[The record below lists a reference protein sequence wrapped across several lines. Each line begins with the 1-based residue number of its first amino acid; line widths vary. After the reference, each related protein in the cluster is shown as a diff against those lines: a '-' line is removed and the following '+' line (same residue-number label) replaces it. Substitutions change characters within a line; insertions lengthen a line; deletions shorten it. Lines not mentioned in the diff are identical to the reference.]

1 MTSQLGRYIAIEG
14 VIGVGKTSLAR
25 ILAERFRARL
35 VLEEPEANP
44 FLPDFYKNPR
54 RYAFQTQM
62 FFLVSRY
69 KDLRDRVHPDLFHE
83 GVVADYLFQKD
94 RIFANLNLNDRELQL
109 YDSIAPLLESEV
121 PTPGL
126 VVYLQA
132 SAEVIHERIQQRG
145 RPYERMMDPK
155 YTATLAEAYNYF
167 FFHYREA
174 PLLVVQTD
182 EMNFVDRRSDLEDLI
197 ARIESHQ
204 EGVAYV
210 NPGIQAGKERG

>member
-1 MTSQLGRYIAIEG
+1 MTQLLGRYVAIEG

-25 ILAERFRARL
+25 LLADRFRARL

-44 FLPDFYKNPR
+44 FLADFYKDPR

-62 FFLVSRY
+62 FFLISRY

-83 GVVADYLFQKD
+83 GIVADYLFQKD
-94 RIFANLNLNDRELQL
+94 RIFANLNLSDRELML
-109 YDSIAPLLESEV
+109 YDAIAPHLESEV
-121 PTPGL
+121 PAPDL

-132 SAEVIHERIQQRG
+132 SPERILERIQQRG
-145 RPYERMMDPK
+145 RTYEKLMDPK

-167 FFHYREA
+167 FFHFRDA
-174 PLLVVQTD
+174 PLLVVNTD
-182 EMNFVDRRSDLEDLI
+182 EMNFVDRTNDLEDLI
-197 ARIESHQ
+197 TRIVEHK

-210 NPGIQAGKERG
+210 NPNVRAEEPR

>member
-1 MTSQLGRYIAIEG
+1 MTAPQGRYIAVEG
-14 VIGVGKTSLAR
+14 VIGVGKTSLAKL
-25 ILAERFRARL
+25 LAERFQSKL

-44 FLPDFYKNPR
+44 FLADFYKHPK

-83 GVVADYLFQKD
+83 GIVADYLFQKD
-94 RIFANLNLNDRELQL
+94 RIFANLNLNDRELAL
-109 YDSIAPLLESEV
+109 YNAIAPQLEAEV
-121 PTPGL
+121 PTPDL

-132 SAEVIHERIQQRG
+132 SPEVIHQRIQQRG
-145 RPYERMMDPK
+145 RHYERLMDPK

-167 FFHYREA
+167 FFHFREA
-174 PLLVVQTD
+174 PLLVVSTD

-197 ARIESHQ
+197 TRIEQHK

-210 NPGIQAGKERG
+210 NPGARAGETR

>member
-1 MTSQLGRYIAIEG
+1 MTQLLGRYVAIEG

-25 ILAERFRARL
+25 LLAERFRARL

-44 FLPDFYKNPR
+44 FLPDFYKDPR

-69 KDLRDRVHPDLFHE
+69 KDLRERVHPDLFHE
-83 GVVADYLFQKD
+83 GIVADYLFQKD
-94 RIFANLNLNDRELQL
+94 RIFANLNLSDRELML
-109 YDSIAPLLESEV
+109 YDAIAPQLESEV
-121 PTPGL
+121 PAPDL

-132 SAEVIHERIQQRG
+132 SPERIVERIQQRG
-145 RPYERMMDPK
+145 RTYEKLMDPK

-167 FFHYREA
+167 FFHFRDA
-174 PLLVVQTD
+174 PLLVVNTD
-182 EMNFVDRRSDLEDLI
+182 EMNFVDRTNDLEDLI
-197 ARIESHQ
+197 LRIVSHK

-210 NPGIQAGKERG
+210 NPGARAEEPR

>member
-1 MTSQLGRYIAIEG
+1 MTQLLGRYVAIEG

-25 ILAERFRARL
+25 LLAERFRARL

-44 FLPDFYKNPR
+44 FLPDFYKDPR

-69 KDLRDRVHPDLFHE
+69 KDLRERVHPDLFHE
-83 GVVADYLFQKD
+83 GIVADYLFQKD
-94 RIFANLNLNDRELQL
+94 RIFANLNLSDRELML
-109 YDSIAPLLESEV
+109 YDAIAPQLESEV
-121 PTPGL
+121 PAPDL

-132 SAEVIHERIQQRG
+132 SPERILERIQQRG
-145 RPYERMMDPK
+145 RTYEKLMDPK

-167 FFHYREA
+167 FFHFRDA
-174 PLLVVQTD
+174 PLLVVNTD
-182 EMNFVDRRSDLEDLI
+182 EMNFVDRTNDLEDLI
-197 ARIESHQ
+197 SRIVSHK

-210 NPGIQAGKERG
+210 NPGARAGEAR

>member
-1 MTSQLGRYIAIEG
+1 MTQLLGRYVAIEG

-25 ILAERFRARL
+25 LLAERFRARL

-44 FLPDFYKNPR
+44 FLPDFYKDPR

-69 KDLRDRVHPDLFHE
+69 KDLRERVHPDLFHE
-83 GVVADYLFQKD
+83 GIVADYLFQKD
-94 RIFANLNLNDRELQL
+94 RIFANLNLSDRELML
-109 YDSIAPLLESEV
+109 YDAIAPQLESEV
-121 PTPGL
+121 PAPDL

-132 SAEVIHERIQQRG
+132 SPERILERIQQRG
-145 RPYERMMDPK
+145 RTYEKLMEPK

-167 FFHYREA
+167 FFHFRDA
-174 PLLVVQTD
+174 PLLVVNTD
-182 EMNFVDRRSDLEDLI
+182 EMNFVDRTNDLEDLI
-197 ARIESHQ
+197 TRIVEHK

-210 NPGIQAGKERG
+210 NPGVRAEERG

>member
-1 MTSQLGRYIAIEG
+1 LTQLLGRYVAIEG

-25 ILAERFRARL
+25 LLAERFRARL

-44 FLPDFYKNPR
+44 FLPDFYKDPR

-69 KDLRDRVHPDLFHE
+69 KDLRERVHPDLFHE
-83 GVVADYLFQKD
+83 GIVADYLFQKD
-94 RIFANLNLNDRELQL
+94 RIFANLNLSDRELML
-109 YDSIAPLLESEV
+109 YDAIAPQLESEV
-121 PTPGL
+121 PAPDL

-132 SAEVIHERIQQRG
+132 SPERIVERIQQRG
-145 RPYERMMDPK
+145 RTYEKLMDPK

-167 FFHYREA
+167 FFHFRDA
-174 PLLVVQTD
+174 PLLVVNTD
-182 EMNFVDRRSDLEDLI
+182 EMNFVDRTNDLEDLI
-197 ARIESHQ
+197 ARIVSHK

-210 NPGIQAGKERG
+210 NPGARAGEAR

>member
-1 MTSQLGRYIAIEG
+1 LTQLLGRYVAIEG

-25 ILAERFRARL
+25 LLADRFRARL

-44 FLPDFYKNPR
+44 FLADFYKDPR

-62 FFLVSRY
+62 FFLIGRY

-83 GVVADYLFQKD
+83 GIVADYLFQKD
-94 RIFANLNLNDRELQL
+94 RIFANLNLSDRELML
-109 YDSIAPLLESEV
+109 YDAIAPHLESEV
-121 PTPGL
+121 PAPDL

-132 SAEVIHERIQQRG
+132 SPERILERIQQRG
-145 RPYERMMDPK
+145 RTYEKLMDPK

-167 FFHYREA
+167 FFHFRDA
-174 PLLVVQTD
+174 PLLVVNTD
-182 EMNFVDRRSDLEDLI
+182 EMNFVDRTNDLEDLI
-197 ARIESHQ
+197 ARIVSHK

-210 NPGIQAGKERG
+210 NPGARAEEAR

>member
-1 MTSQLGRYIAIEG
+1 MTQLLGRYVAIEG

-25 ILAERFRARL
+25 LLAERFRARL

-44 FLPDFYKNPR
+44 FLADFYKDPR

-62 FFLVSRY
+62 FFLISRY

-83 GVVADYLFQKD
+83 GIVADYLFQKD
-94 RIFANLNLNDRELQL
+94 RIFANLNLSDRELML
-109 YDSIAPLLESEV
+109 YDAIAPHLESEV
-121 PTPGL
+121 PAPDL

-132 SAEVIHERIQQRG
+132 SPERILERIQQRG
-145 RPYERMMDPK
+145 RTYEKLMDPK

-167 FFHYREA
+167 FFHFRDA
-174 PLLVVQTD
+174 PLLVVNTD
-182 EMNFVDRRSDLEDLI
+182 EMNFVDRTNDLEDLI
-197 ARIESHQ
+197 ARIVTHK

-210 NPGIQAGKERG
+210 NPGARAEEAR

>member
-1 MTSQLGRYIAIEG
+1 LTQLLGRYVAIEG

-25 ILAERFRARL
+25 LLAERFRARL

-44 FLPDFYKNPR
+44 FLADFYKDPR

-69 KDLRDRVHPDLFHE
+69 KDLRERVHPDLFHE
-83 GVVADYLFQKD
+83 GIVADYLFQKD
-94 RIFANLNLNDRELQL
+94 RIFANLNLSDRELML
-109 YDSIAPLLESEV
+109 YDAIAPHLESEV
-121 PTPGL
+121 PAPDL

-132 SAEVIHERIQQRG
+132 SPERILERIQQRG
-145 RPYERMMDPK
+145 RPYEKLMDPK

-167 FFHYREA
+167 FFHFRDA
-174 PLLVVQTD
+174 PLLVVNTD
-182 EMNFVDRRSDLEDLI
+182 EMNFVDRTNDLEDLI
-197 ARIESHQ
+197 ARIVSHK

-210 NPGIQAGKERG
+210 NPGARAEEAR

>member
-1 MTSQLGRYIAIEG
+1 LTQLLGRYVAIEG

-25 ILAERFRARL
+25 LLAERFRARL

-44 FLPDFYKNPR
+44 FLPDFYKDPR

-69 KDLRDRVHPDLFHE
+69 KDLRERVHPDLFHE
-83 GVVADYLFQKD
+83 GIVADYLFQKD
-94 RIFANLNLNDRELQL
+94 RIFANLNLSDRELML
-109 YDSIAPLLESEV
+109 YDAIAPQLESEV
-121 PTPGL
+121 PAPDL

-132 SAEVIHERIQQRG
+132 SPERIVERIQQRG
-145 RPYERMMDPK
+145 RTYEKLMDPK

-167 FFHYREA
+167 FFHFRDA
-174 PLLVVQTD
+174 PLLVVNTD
-182 EMNFVDRRSDLEDLI
+182 EMNFVDRTNDLEDLI
-197 ARIESHQ
+197 SRIVSHK

-210 NPGIQAGKERG
+210 NPGARAGEAR

>member
-1 MTSQLGRYIAIEG
+1 LTQLLGRYVAIEG

-25 ILAERFRARL
+25 LLADRFRARL

-44 FLPDFYKNPR
+44 FLPDFYKDPR

-69 KDLRDRVHPDLFHE
+69 KDLRERVHPDLFHE
-83 GVVADYLFQKD
+83 GIVADYLFQKD
-94 RIFANLNLNDRELQL
+94 RIFANLNLSDRELML
-109 YDSIAPLLESEV
+109 YDAIAPQLESEV
-121 PTPGL
+121 PAPDL

-132 SAEVIHERIQQRG
+132 SPERIVERIQQRG
-145 RPYERMMDPK
+145 RTYEKLMDPK

-167 FFHYREA
+167 FFHFRDA
-174 PLLVVQTD
+174 PLLVVNTD
-182 EMNFVDRRSDLEDLI
+182 EMNFVDRTNDLEDLI
-197 ARIESHQ
+197 TRIVEHK

-210 NPGIQAGKERG
+210 NPGVRAEEPR

>member
-1 MTSQLGRYIAIEG
+1 MTQLLGRYVAIEG

-25 ILAERFRARL
+25 LLADRFRARL

-44 FLPDFYKNPR
+44 FLPDFYKDPR

-69 KDLRDRVHPDLFHE
+69 KDLRERVHPDLFHE
-83 GVVADYLFQKD
+83 GIVADYLFQKD
-94 RIFANLNLNDRELQL
+94 RIFANLNLSDRELML
-109 YDSIAPLLESEV
+109 YDAIAPQLESEV
-121 PTPGL
+121 PAPDL

-132 SAEVIHERIQQRG
+132 SPERIVERIQQRG
-145 RPYERMMDPK
+145 RTYEKLMDPK

-167 FFHYREA
+167 FFHFRDA
-174 PLLVVQTD
+174 PLLVVNTD
-182 EMNFVDRRSDLEDLI
+182 EMNFVDRTNDLEDLI
-197 ARIESHQ
+197 TRIVEHK

-210 NPGIQAGKERG
+210 NPGVRAEEPR

>member
-1 MTSQLGRYIAIEG
+1 MTQLLGRYVAIEG

-25 ILAERFRARL
+25 LLAERFRARL

-44 FLPDFYKNPR
+44 FLADFYKDPR

-62 FFLVSRY
+62 FFLISRY

-83 GVVADYLFQKD
+83 GIVADYLFQKD
-94 RIFANLNLNDRELQL
+94 RIFANLNLSDRELML
-109 YDSIAPLLESEV
+109 YDAIAPHLESEV
-121 PTPGL
+121 PAPDL

-132 SAEVIHERIQQRG
+132 SPERILERIQQRG
-145 RPYERMMDPK
+145 RTYEKLMDPK

-167 FFHYREA
+167 FFHFRDA
-174 PLLVVQTD
+174 PLLVVNTD
-182 EMNFVDRRSDLEDLI
+182 EMNFVDRTNDLEDLI
-197 ARIESHQ
+197 ARIVSHK

-210 NPGIQAGKERG
+210 NPGARAGEAR

>member
-1 MTSQLGRYIAIEG
+1 MTQLLGRYVAIEG

-25 ILAERFRARL
+25 LLAERFRARL

-44 FLPDFYKNPR
+44 FLPDFYKDPR

-62 FFLVSRY
+62 FFLISRY

-83 GVVADYLFQKD
+83 GIVADYLFQKD
-94 RIFANLNLNDRELQL
+94 RIFANLNLSDRELML
-109 YDSIAPLLESEV
+109 YDAIAPQLESEV
-121 PTPGL
+121 PAPDL

-132 SAEVIHERIQQRG
+132 SPERIVERIQQRG
-145 RPYERMMDPK
+145 RTYEKLMDPK

-167 FFHYREA
+167 FFHFRDA
-174 PLLVVQTD
+174 PLLVVNTD
-182 EMNFVDRRSDLEDLI
+182 EMNFVDRTNDLEDLI
-197 ARIESHQ
+197 SRIVSHR

-210 NPGIQAGKERG
+210 NPGARAGESR

>member
-1 MTSQLGRYIAIEG
+1 LTQLLGRYVAIEG

-25 ILAERFRARL
+25 LLAERFRARL

-44 FLPDFYKNPR
+44 FLADFYKDPR

-69 KDLRDRVHPDLFHE
+69 KDLRERVHPDLFHE
-83 GVVADYLFQKD
+83 GIVADYLFQKD
-94 RIFANLNLNDRELQL
+94 RIFANLNLSDRELML
-109 YDSIAPLLESEV
+109 YDAIAPQLESEV
-121 PTPGL
+121 PAPDL

-132 SAEVIHERIQQRG
+132 SPERIVERIQQRG
-145 RPYERMMDPK
+145 RPYEKLMDPK

-167 FFHYREA
+167 FFHFRDA
-174 PLLVVQTD
+174 PLLVVNTD
-182 EMNFVDRRSDLEDLI
+182 EMNFVDRTNDLEDLI
-197 ARIESHQ
+197 SRIVSHR

-210 NPGIQAGKERG
+210 NPGARAGEAR

>member
-1 MTSQLGRYIAIEG
+1 MTQLLGRYVAIEG

-25 ILAERFRARL
+25 LLADRFRARL

-44 FLPDFYKNPR
+44 FLADFYKDPR

-62 FFLVSRY
+62 FFLIGRY

-83 GVVADYLFQKD
+83 GIVADYLFQKD
-94 RIFANLNLNDRELQL
+94 RIFANLNLSDRELML
-109 YDSIAPLLESEV
+109 YDAIAPHLESEV
-121 PTPGL
+121 PAPDL

-132 SAEVIHERIQQRG
+132 SPERILERIQQRG
-145 RPYERMMDPK
+145 RPYEKLMDPK

-167 FFHYREA
+167 FFHFRDA
-174 PLLVVQTD
+174 PLLVVNTD
-182 EMNFVDRRSDLEDLI
+182 EMNFVDRTNDLEDLI
-197 ARIESHQ
+197 ARIVSHK

-210 NPGIQAGKERG
+210 NPGARAEEAR

>member
-1 MTSQLGRYIAIEG
+1 LTQLLGRYVAIEG

-25 ILAERFRARL
+25 LLADRFRARL

-44 FLPDFYKNPR
+44 FLADFYKDPR

-62 FFLVSRY
+62 FFLIGRY

-83 GVVADYLFQKD
+83 GIVADYLFQKD
-94 RIFANLNLNDRELQL
+94 RIFANLNLSDRELML
-109 YDSIAPLLESEV
+109 YDAIAPHLESEV
-121 PTPGL
+121 PAPDL

-132 SAEVIHERIQQRG
+132 SPERILERIQQRG
-145 RPYERMMDPK
+145 RTYEKLMDPK

-167 FFHYREA
+167 FFHFRDA
-174 PLLVVQTD
+174 PLLVVNTD
-182 EMNFVDRRSDLEDLI
+182 EMNFVDRTNDLEDLI
-197 ARIESHQ
+197 ARIVSHK

-210 NPGIQAGKERG
+210 NPNVRAEEAR

>member
-1 MTSQLGRYIAIEG
+1 MTQLLGRYVAIEG

-25 ILAERFRARL
+25 LLADRFRARL

-44 FLPDFYKNPR
+44 FLPDFYKDPR

-69 KDLRDRVHPDLFHE
+69 KDLRERVHPDLFHE
-83 GVVADYLFQKD
+83 GIVADYLFQKD
-94 RIFANLNLNDRELQL
+94 RIFANLNLSDRELML
-109 YDSIAPLLESEV
+109 YDAIAPQLESEV
-121 PTPGL
+121 PAPDL

-132 SAEVIHERIQQRG
+132 SPERILDRIQQRG
-145 RPYERMMDPK
+145 RTYEKLMDPK

-167 FFHYREA
+167 FFHFREA
-174 PLLVVQTD
+174 PLLVVNTD
-182 EMNFVDRRSDLEDLI
+182 EMNFVDRTSDLEDLVT
-197 ARIESHQ
+197 RIVSHR

-210 NPGIQAGKERG
+210 NPVTRAGEAR

>member
-1 MTSQLGRYIAIEG
+1 LTQLLGRYVAIEG

-25 ILAERFRARL
+25 LLADRFRARL

-44 FLPDFYKNPR
+44 FLADFYKDPR

-62 FFLVSRY
+62 FFLIGRY

-83 GVVADYLFQKD
+83 GIVADYLFQKD
-94 RIFANLNLNDRELQL
+94 RIFANLNLSDRELML
-109 YDSIAPLLESEV
+109 YDAIAPHLESEV
-121 PTPGL
+121 PAPDL

-132 SAEVIHERIQQRG
+132 SPERILERIQQRG
-145 RPYERMMDPK
+145 RPYEKLMDPK

-167 FFHYREA
+167 FFHFRDA
-174 PLLVVQTD
+174 PLLVVNTD
-182 EMNFVDRRSDLEDLI
+182 EMNFVDRTNDLEDLI
-197 ARIESHQ
+197 ARIVSHK

-210 NPGIQAGKERG
+210 NPGARAEEAR